1 MEIQNIMKDRII
13 TSDTDSLFFELKD
26 LIVYRDPNVDFTNRE
41 QVVPIGLKITAEYQ
55 EKTKPFLQDLCKK
68 LFNCD
73 NEYFELK
80 QEVLIERAYFA
91 GKRRYAQFIVN
102 KEGVPTEELDIKG
115 MDVMKSNMTP
125 MYAVFGKG
133 LIMDIMYGKPK
144 KEIDKKIQDFRNEV
158 KNTHYSKLAKPTGVK
173 QINNYI
179 ASKPASGQIFSKLG
193 NKCPI
198 NTKASIW
205 YNDLL
210 RFKGLDKQYPCITE
224 GDKINVGIREANGK
238 IVVSISDTGSG
249 ISEEDLPHLFDRFFK
264 GKSSKPG
271 TGLGLAIVKGI
282 LELHHSEY
290 KVESKLGEG
299 TRFTFT
305 LNI

>member
-115 MDVMKSNMTP
+115 MDIMKSNMTP
-125 MYAVFGKG
+125 MFSKFGEG
-133 LIMDIMYGKPK
+133 LLMDIMYGKPK
-144 KEIDKKIQDFRNEV
+144 K
-158 KNTHYSKLAKPTGVK
+158 
-173 QINNYI
+173 
-179 ASKPASGQIFSKLG
+179 
-193 NKCPI
+193 
-198 NTKASIW
+198 
-205 YNDLL
+205 
-210 RFKGLDKQYPCITE
+210 
-224 GDKINVGIREANGK
+224 
-238 IVVSISDTGSG
+238 
-249 ISEEDLPHLFDRFFK
+249 
-264 GKSSKPG
+264 
-271 TGLGLAIVKGI
+271 
-282 LELHHSEY
+282 
-290 KVESKLGEG
+290 
-299 TRFTFT
+299 
-305 LNI
+305 